1 MVNCV
6 LLAALFLKL
15 LGTEHKAM
23 TYILVCPCHMDSFRQ
38 EMHVG
43 MNMKSSLSETNNSV
57 YEEPKL
63 NNDRT
68 LPNTFERGLRP

>member
-1 MVNCV
+1 
-6 LLAALFLKL
+6 
-15 LGTEHKAM
+15 
-23 TYILVCPCHMDSFRQ
+23 
-38 EMHVG
+38 MHEG